1 MGPIDY
7 SLNIAN
13 PLNSVLQGFQ
23 LGRQMRQ
30 EQEQQRRAEAE
41 RERAIQKQQAQAALA
56 GNPNATFGDYRKVMQ
71 MFPEETKAL
80 TEQWSAMDKVAK
92 ETMFSAGADAFALIR
107 PGADGKIDAAP
118 AAAKLEEYAAAAD
131 NSGDKQGAQK
141 FRDMAAFVKANPD
154 AGRATIGTVLSAWD
168 PERAKKLMDF
178 GSGGDVADL
187 DKGYALNVKLYGKA
201 QADAWRQAEEAKKG
215 IITSTGPL
223 GTSYVPAL
231 KVAPMLAAGT
241 VAGTAPESP
250 GPVETRADG
259 NPAFLTPAQYQAT
272 VAAMG
277 KERTD
282 EYLKTNG
289 IAVIEDKSTV
299 SGKTYYK
306 IGGKWFDNPE
316 GR

>member
-23 LGRQMRQ
+23 IGRQIRQ
-30 EQEQQRRAEAE
+30 EQEQQRIAQ
-41 RERAIQKQQAQAALA
+41 QKRQAMASLMR
-56 GNPNATFGDYRKVMQ
+56 PDATFADYRKVMQ
-71 MFPEETKAL
+71 MFPEEAKGL

-107 PGADGKIDAAP
+107 PNAEGKIDAAP
-118 AAAKLEEYAAAAD
+118 AVAKLEEYAAAAE
-131 NSGDKQGAQK
+131 NSGDKAGAQK
-141 FRDMAAFVKANPD
+141 FRDMAAYVKQNPD
-154 AGRATIGTVLSAWD
+154 AGRATIGTVLSTWD

-178 GSGGDVADL
+178 GGGGDVADL

-201 QADAWRQAEEAKKG
+201 QADAWRKAEEAKKG
-215 IITSTGPL
+215 IITATGPL

-241 VAGTAPESP
+241 VAGPSPEGP

-289 IAVIEDKSTV
+289 IAVIEDKATV
-299 SGKTYYK
+299 SGKVYYK

>member
-1 MGPIDY
+1 
-7 SLNIAN
+7 
-13 PLNSVLQGFQ
+13 
-23 LGRQMRQ
+23 
-30 EQEQQRRAEAE
+30 
-41 RERAIQKQQAQAALA
+41 
-56 GNPNATFGDYRKVMQ
+56 
-71 MFPEETKAL
+71 
-80 TEQWSAMDKVAK
+80 MDKIAK
-92 ETMFSAGADAFALIR
+92 ESIFSAGADAFGLLN
-107 PGADGKIDAAP
+107 PNTGSGVDAE
-118 AAAKLEEYAAAAD
+118 AAVNKLEDYAKGFE
-131 NSGDKQGAQK
+131 NGGDKQSAAQ
-141 FRDMAAFVKANPD
+141 FRSAAEYIKMRPD
-154 AGRATIGTVLSAWD
+154 AGRAVIGTILTAID
-168 PERAKKLMDF
+168 PTRAKSIIDMA
-178 GSGGDVADL
+178 GGGDVADL
-187 DKGYALNVKLYGKA
+187 DKGYALNVRLYGKA
-201 QADAWRQAEEAKKG
+201 QADKWRQAEEAKKG
-215 IITSTGPL
+215 IITATGPL

-231 KVAPMLAAGT
+231 KVAPMLAADT
-241 VAGTAPESP
+241 VAGPAPESP